1 MPHIFTEHIVI
12 SVINVPTTAQVAI
25 ENCFDYILTY
35 VDKKQ
40 QKNTQQKSLLRILT
54 LFLKHNNLMKAATIS
69 INANAFSA
77 IYDFA
82 SGT

>member
-35 VDKKQ
+35 MDKKQ
-40 QKNTQQKSLLRILT
+40 QKYATEKPVTYFDFL
-54 LFLKHNNLMKAATIS
+54 LKHNNLMKTVTIS
-69 INANAFSA
+69 INAIAFSA
-77 IYDFA
+77 IYDLA